1 MQKKYNLIKE
11 HDELAAEI
19 YMDRCY
25 YFLTFSEI
33 AELRNIS
40 ASSAKSAKK
49 RADYIL
55 KHSNELWLRGLSRRA
70 RLALLRDGYTNL
82 KQLINDVIT
91 KKRDLEGIPS
101 VGHKVA
107 IEITEWV
114 VSKL

>member
-1 MQKKYNLIKE
+1 MQKRYNIIRE

-40 ASSAKSAKK
+40 ASSAKAAKK

-55 KHSNELWLRGLSRRA
+55 NHSDELWLRGLSRRA
-70 RLALLRDGYTNL
+70 RLALLRDGYTDL
-82 KQLINDVIT
+82 KQLIDDVIT
-91 KKRDLEGIPS
+91 KKRDLENIPS

-107 IEITEWV
+107 VEIIQWV
-114 VSKL
+114 SSKC